1 MTTLFDYLLWRG
13 DLPLAADPI
22 NEVDGVILARLSY
35 MPFERIL
42 ERESTQPITVEETA
56 RRLLAL
62 PDIETAVRRRGDTD
76 LLRALAESPRFGR
89 MALSAYADHLDSE
102 SQTQFSAITVAL
114 EPEHTAVI
122 YRGTD
127 NTLIGWK
134 EDFNMGFVCPVP
146 GQLLAVDY
154 LQRAA
159 ERFSGRLT
167 VCGHSKG
174 GNFAVYA
181 AAFCGETVQRRI
193 GTVYNFDGPG
203 FDGTVLTQEG
213 YRRVCDRIQ
222 TYVPQS
228 SVVGMLLGHEERYTI
243 VHSEQTF
250 LQQHDTYSWE
260 VQRKGFHCM
269 DTVDNSS
276 RFVDYTLKAW
286 LAEMT
291 PAQREQFVDAIYEV
305 MRQTNAHTLRQMNEN
320 WFASAT
326 SMLHSAKNMDEETR
340 RAVTHALG
348 LLVRAARDGLYHVVQ
363 DQQESDKPQN

>member
-13 DLPLAADPI
+13 DLPLEADPL

-76 LLRALAESPRFGR
+76 LLRALAESPRFGG
-89 MALSAYADHLDSE
+89 MTLSAYADRLDAE

-167 VCGHSKG
+167 
-174 GNFAVYA
+174 
-181 AAFCGETVQRRI
+181 
-193 GTVYNFDGPG
+193 
-203 FDGTVLTQEG
+203 
-213 YRRVCDRIQ
+213 
-222 TYVPQS
+222 
-228 SVVGMLLGHEERYTI
+228 
-243 VHSEQTF
+243 
-250 LQQHDTYSWE
+250 
-260 VQRKGFHCM
+260 
-269 DTVDNSS
+269 
-276 RFVDYTLKAW
+276 
-286 LAEMT
+286 
-291 PAQREQFVDAIYEV
+291 
-305 MRQTNAHTLRQMNEN
+305 
-320 WFASAT
+320 
-326 SMLHSAKNMDEETR
+326 
-340 RAVTHALG
+340 
-348 LLVRAARDGLYHVVQ
+348 AARRCSAASGRSIILTVPDLTARY
-363 DQQESDKPQN
+363 

>member
-13 DLPLAADPI
+13 DLPLAADPL

-35 MPFERIL
+35 MPFDRIL
-42 ERESTQPITVEETA
+42 ERESTQPITVETAA

-76 LLRALAESPRFGR
+76 LLRALAESPRFGG
-89 MALSAYADHLDSE
+89 MTLSAYADRLDAE
-102 SQTQFSAITVAL
+102 SQTQFSAITIAL
-114 EPEHTAVI
+114 GPEHIAVI

-154 LQRAA
+154 LQKAA

-181 AAFCGETVQRRI
+181 AAFCGEAVQRRI
-193 GTVYNFDGPG
+193 GAVYNFDGPG
-203 FDGTVLTQEG
+203 FDGTVLAREG

-228 SVVGMLLGHEERYTI
+228 SVVGMLLGHEEKYTI
-243 VHSEQTF
+243 AHSEQTF

-260 VQRKGFHCM
+260 VRRKGFLCL

-320 WFASAT
+320 WFATAT
-326 SMLHSAKNMDEETR
+326 SILRSAKNMDEETR

-363 DQQESDKPQN
+363 DQQETEKTQD

>member
-1 MTTLFDYLLWRG
+1 M
-13 DLPLAADPI
+13 
-22 NEVDGVILARLSY
+22 
-35 MPFERIL
+35 
-42 ERESTQPITVEETA
+42 
-56 RRLLAL
+56 
-62 PDIETAVRRRGDTD
+62 
-76 LLRALAESPRFGR
+76 
-89 MALSAYADHLDSE
+89 
-102 SQTQFSAITVAL
+102 
-114 EPEHTAVI
+114 
-122 YRGTD
+122 
-127 NTLIGWK
+127 
-134 EDFNMGFVCPVP
+134 
-146 GQLLAVDY
+146 
-154 LQRAA
+154 
-159 ERFSGRLT
+159 
-167 VCGHSKG
+167 
-174 GNFAVYA
+174 
-181 AAFCGETVQRRI
+181 QRRI

-203 FDGTVLTQEG
+203 FDRTVLTQEG

-260 VQRKGFHCM
+260 VQRKGFHCV

-305 MRQTNAHTLRQMNEN
+305 MRQTNARTLRQINEN

>member
-1 MTTLFDYLLWRG
+1 MTTLFDYLQWRG
-13 DLPLAADPI
+13 DLSLAADPL

-35 MPFERIL
+35 MPFDRVL
-42 ERESTQPITVEETA
+42 ERDSLTPVTVEQVC
-56 RRLLAL
+56 RSLLAL

-76 LLRALAESPRFGR
+76 LLRALLHSRRYQGME
-89 MALSAYADHLDSE
+89 LTAYADRLDAE
-102 SQTQFSAITVAL
+102 SQTQFSAITIKL
-114 EPEHTAVI
+114 EPEHTAII

-154 LQRAA
+154 LQKAA
-159 ERFSGRLT
+159 RRFPGRLT

-181 AAFCGETVQRRI
+181 AAFCGEAVQNRI
-193 GTVYNFDGPG
+193 EAVYNYDGPG
-203 FDGTVLTQEG
+203 FDGKVLAEPG
-213 YRRVCDRIQ
+213 YQRICEKIK
-222 TYVPQS
+222 TFVPQS
-228 SVVGMLLGHEERYTI
+228 SVVGMLLGHEEKYII

-260 VQRKGFHCM
+260 VQQKTFHYL

-286 LAEMT
+286 LAKMT

-305 MRQTNAHTLRQMNEN
+305 MRQTNARTLRQMNEN

-326 SMLHSAKNMDEETR
+326 SILKSAKNMDEETWQ
-340 RAVTHALG
+340 AVTHALG
-348 LLVRAARDGLYHVVQ
+348 LLVASAKDGLLRVLL
-363 DQQESDKPQN
+363 DQQEMGKN